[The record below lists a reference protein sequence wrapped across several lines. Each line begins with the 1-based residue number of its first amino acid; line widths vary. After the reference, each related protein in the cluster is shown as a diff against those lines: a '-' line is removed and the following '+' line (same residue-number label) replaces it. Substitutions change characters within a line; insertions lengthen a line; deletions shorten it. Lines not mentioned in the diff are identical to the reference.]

1 MTDARPPAAV
11 ECAERDA
18 RVENG
23 GRREGL
29 GGKQDKTRIRLA
41 LRSPLPAT
49 QGRIFRSRQKETL
62 DNLEVSNRLY
72 RLI

>member
-1 MTDARPPAAV
+1 MTDARPQAAA

-18 RVENG
+18 RG
-23 GRREGL
+23 GERRRARGL

-41 LRSPLPAT
+41 LRSPLPT
-49 QGRIFRSRQKETL
+49 TLGRIFRSRQKETL

>member
-1 MTDARPPAAV
+1 MTDARPPAMV

-18 RVENG
+18 RVEDG
-23 GRREGL
+23 GGL

-41 LRSPLPAT
+41 LRSLLPTT